1 MAKLVEEELPELHK
15 EINLLRSEHRKLW
28 HHTYKPFGW
37 EVLDIRYGGMLS
49 RLDTVIWRL
58 EEYLAGNIAEI
69 PELEEEKLTF
79 NGGEEGTIVQVNR
92 YRRIATPTSE
102 F

>member
-1 MAKLVEEELPELHK
+1 M
-15 EINLLRSEHRKLW
+15 RSEHRKLW
-28 HHTYKPFGW
+28 HQTYKPFGW

-69 PELEEEKLTF
+69 PELEE
-79 NGGEEGTIVQVNR
+79 GEADLRRRKRKEPCFRIG
-92 YRRIATPTSE
+92 YRRTSHANKRVLIISR
-102 F
+102 